1 MVTIS
6 YFSMTCCSSFTAQL
20 LYKNCTDLLQPWNK
34 RTPPWSLATIGVARH
49 CGDQSLPCF
58 DLSVA
63 LIASIK
69 RSAVISQTY
78 DTGSWRQGHQG
89 WPPLHGEAIKSGRAG
104 ELEDFLTRHNGANKV
119 TLISYWPLVPLS
131 NFAPLS
137 LVVIAFTGPKSCQI
151 YQWKNRARPECHS
164 LFPTLALYWSRL
176 I

>member
-1 MVTIS
+1 
-6 YFSMTCCSSFTAQL
+6 MTCCSSFTAQL

-78 DTGSWRQGHQG
+78 DTRSWRQGHQG
-89 WPPLHGEAIKSGRAG
+89 WPPLHCEAIKSGRSG

-119 TLISYWPLVPLS
+119 TLISYWALVTLS

-137 LVVIAFTGPKSCQI
+137 LAVTAFTGPTSCPT
-151 YQWKNRARPECHS
+151 YQWKIPARPEYHS
-164 LFPTLALYWSRL
+164 LSPTLASFSGRL